1 MSVATASTLRIDR
14 DSDLLAALQRRD
26 GMAPECLIR
35 RYGDRAYRLAVRI
48 TGNGQDAEEAVQ
60 DAFWSVVRS
69 IDTFRADSA
78 LGSWIYRIVANAAY
92 HKLRV
97 RARRRGELSL
107 DEALPGFE
115 AEGWSAGAIHDWS
128 AHLHDPAVESELRDA
143 LETAIGE
150 LPPHYRA
157 IVELHDVEG
166 LPLDEVA
173 SVLSVT
179 VSAAKS
185 RAHRARLQLRSRLA
199 TLLEG
204 REEFVREEVCV

>member
-1 MSVATASTLRIDR
+1 MSAAVTATLRIDR
-14 DSDLLAALQRRD
+14 DGDLLAALQRRD
-26 GMAPECLIR
+26 RMAPERLIR

-48 TGNGQDAEEAVQ
+48 TGNGPDAEEAVQ

-97 RARRRGELSL
+97 RARRSGELSL
-107 DEALPGFE
+107 DEALRGVE
-115 AEGWSAGAIHDWS
+115 EDGWHAGPIRDGSAQ
-128 AHLHDPAVESELRDA
+128 LHDPALESELRDV
-143 LETAIGE
+143 LETAIGA

-157 IVELHDVEG
+157 IVELHDVDGRPME
-166 LPLDEVA
+166 EVA
-173 SVLSVT
+173 TELGIT

-185 RAHRARLQLRSRLA
+185 RAHRARLLLRTRLS
-199 TLLEG
+199 LLI
-204 REEFVREEVCV
+204 FV